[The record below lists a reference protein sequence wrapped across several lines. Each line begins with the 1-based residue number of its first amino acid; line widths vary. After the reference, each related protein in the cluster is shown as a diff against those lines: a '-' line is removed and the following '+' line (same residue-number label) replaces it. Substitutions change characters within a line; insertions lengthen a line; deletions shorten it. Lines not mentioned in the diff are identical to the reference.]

1 MRHMYIN
8 GDTPNVCSNF
18 IKGNIIPRWSR
29 MKFPLFLGLV
39 VGSILAVASDD
50 KLNSNLDE
58 EWENWK
64 LQYSRQYAEG
74 EETNRRMIWE
84 SALSYIE
91 QHNREYAMGKH
102 TFTVK
107 MNQFGDL
114 TNEEFNKQMNGF
126 VMNEAENSTEEIEE
140 HDGLDDDDD
149 NEISLKLPRSI
160 NWTQM
165 GAVTP
170 VKNQGACG
178 SCWAFSATGALEG
191 QLGKRRHLISLSEQ
205 NLLDCDRRS
214 HGCRGGLMGYAYEWM
229 KRAGGINSEQTYPYT
244 ARQGACRFRT
254 DKIVA
259 RIRAY
264 RSPGRCE
271 RCLARAVVKI
281 GPIAVAI
288 DASRRSFQYYKE
300 GVYYDRNCNR
310 RNVNHAVL
318 VVGYGRLRGRNFWLV
333 KNSWGLG
340 WGDNGYI
347 KMKKD
352 RRNHCGILNYMV
364 YPVM

>member
-1 MRHMYIN
+1 
-8 GDTPNVCSNF
+8 
-18 IKGNIIPRWSR
+18 

-39 VGSILAVASDD
+39 VGSILVVASDD

-74 EETNRRMIWE
+74 EETSRRMIWE

-102 TFTVK
+102 TFTVG

-140 HDGLDDDDD
+140 SDELDDDDDDDD
-149 NEISLKLPRSI
+149 NEISFKLPKSF
-160 NWTQM
+160 NWIKK

-191 QLGKRRHLISLSEQ
+191 QLGKRNKLISLSEQ

-214 HGCRGGLMGYAYEWM
+214 HGCRGGLMGNAYNWM
-229 KRAGGINSEQTYPYT
+229 KNAGGINSEQTYPYT
-244 ARQGACRFRT
+244 ARQGTCRFRR
-254 DKIVA
+254 DMIA
-259 RIRAY
+259 ASIRGY
-264 RSPGRCE
+264 RSLGRHE
-271 RCLARAVVKI
+271 RRLARGVVKI

-288 DASRRSFQYYKE
+288 DASRRSFQYYKR
-300 GVYYDRNCNR
+300 GVYYDQRCNN

-318 VVGYGRLRGRNFWLV
+318 AVGYGRQRGRKFWLV
-333 KNSWGLG
+333 KNSWGLS
-340 WGDNGYI
+340 WGDKGYI
-347 KMKKD
+347 KMTKD
-352 RRNHCGILNYMV
+352 RHNHCGITNYMV